1 MKKLEKNFCRGFTL
15 IELLIAIG
23 ITGII
28 SSVVFFVIDPGRRLA
43 EARNSERWGN
53 VKGIHDAVYQ
63 YQIDQRGAA
72 ISGID
77 TQMRQIGTAISGC
90 SIPCYYGDE
99 AHVTSTFIDDTQ
111 GEYDAGIY
119 TNTLWIGD
127 AISLV
132 SAPSGTYTS
141 RVFNAGTQAPW
152 TTLSWSPRA
161 PYTKPLPNNGQSEAG
176 YATANANM
184 TSNAALW
191 HLNEGS
197 GQVMDSSGN
206 GRNSTVQSG
215 IAYGASGVHGGAL
228 TFNGSSY
235 VDFPSVFP
243 YSPHAADMNELTVE
257 LWMRSSVNPAS
268 AGVMAW
274 EGWGGTFVLQ
284 VNSAGEIGFVV
295 KLTRSS
301 CTHYDGSWIGINSAG
316 SSYTNGQWHHVA
328 GRYHRTE
335 NTIQLYVDG
344 VLKGTASLN
353 ASECLSDPPTTH
365 PPILGAASQYPNNR
379 VNFYTGDLDEVALYS
394 RALSADEIRERYER
408 GSRNI
413 RVQVRSC
420 NDPSC
425 GGVSFVGPS
434 GATGDYYNEEGNT
447 TLLPPNLSL
456 TNHPSGRY
464 FQYQTTLS
472 AQTTPLAPALLR
484 VTVSNSASGSAT
496 LPDACVDIAPNLL
509 RYLPRMPTDPSA
521 GSSERTG
528 YAIGL
533 ATGGS
538 LIVRACSSEREETIE
553 AR

>member
-1 MKKLEKNFCRGFTL
+1 MKRLGKIFCHGFSL

-53 VKGIHDAVYQ
+53 VKIIHDAVYQ

-72 ISGID
+72 IFGID

-90 SIPCYYGDE
+90 NIPCYYGE
-99 AHVTSTFIDDTQ
+99 EGQATSTFTDDTQ
-111 GEYDAGIY
+111 SEFDAGIHA
-119 TNTLWIGD
+119 NTQWNGGTL
-127 AISLV
+127 SLV
-132 SAPSGTYTS
+132 SAPSGMYTS
-141 RVFNAGTQAPW
+141 QVFNAGTQASW
-152 TTLSWSPRA
+152 TTLFWSPQA
-161 PYTKPLPNNGQSEAG
+161 PYTKPLPNNGQSEVG

-184 TSNAALW
+184 VSNTALW

-197 GQVMDSSGN
+197 GQIIDSSGS
-206 GRNSTVQSG
+206 GRNSTVQSN
-215 IAYGASGVHGGAL
+215 IIYGASGVYGSAL

-235 VDFPSVFP
+235 ADFPSVFP
-243 YSPHAADMNELTVE
+243 YSPHAADINELTVE
-257 LWMRSSVNPAS
+257 LWMRSSVNPVS

-284 VNSAGEIGFVV
+284 VNSAGGIGFVV
-295 KLTRSS
+295 KQTRSS
-301 CTHYDGSWIGINSAG
+301 CTHYDGSWVGVNSAG
-316 SSYTNGQWHHVA
+316 SIYTNGQWHHVA

-408 GSRNI
+408 GSRAV
-413 RVQVRSC
+413 RFQVRAC

-425 GGVSFVGPS
+425 SGASFVGPS
-434 GATGDYYNEEGNT
+434 GATGDYYNEGGNT
-447 TLLPPNLSL
+447 TLLPPNFSL
-456 TNHPSGRY
+456 TNLPSGRY
-464 FQYQTTLS
+464 LQYQTTFS
-472 AQTTPLAPALLR
+472 AQTTPLAPALSR

-496 LPDACVDIAPNLL
+496 LPDACVDIAQNLL

-521 GSSERTG
+521 GSGERTG
-528 YAIGL
+528 YAVGL
-533 ATGGS
+533 AAGGS